1 MITSTSNAKIKQV
14 RALQARRKARRAAG
28 LFVVEGVRLAEEAL
42 EAKWTPELA
51 LYSDAL
57 SARGQNMIAKLRDQ
71 NVQIEEVA
79 GHVMEAASDTRS
91 PQGIL
96 MTLPLRTLPAPDKL
110 DFVLIAEQVR
120 DPGNLGAMLR
130 GAAAAG
136 AQAVFLT
143 PGTADAFAPKVVRAG
158 MGAHFRIAIQSLS
171 WQEIETQRKQH
182 RLHMY
187 LAAAGE
193 GTEYTKANLTSPLAL
208 IVGGEAAGAGQEARD
223 LADARIY
230 IPMPGGSESLNAA
243 MAASILLFEAA
254 RQRRQAT
261 K

>member
-14 RALQARRKARRAAG
+14 RALQARGKARREAG

-42 EAKWTPELA
+42 EARWTPELA

-96 MTLPLRTLPAPDKL
+96 LTLPLRSLVMPDNL
-110 DFVLIAEQVR
+110 EFVLIADQVR
-120 DPGNLGAMLR
+120 DPGNLGTMLR

-158 MGAHFRIAIQSLS
+158 MGAQFRIAIQSLS
-171 WQEIETQRKQH
+171 WKEIEKQRKQH
-182 RLHMY
+182 HLRLF

-193 GTEYTKANLTSPLAL
+193 GKEYTKADLTSPLAL
-208 IVGGEAAGAGQEARD
+208 IVGGEAEGVGQEARD
-223 LADARIY
+223 LADERIY
-230 IPMPGGSESLNAA
+230 IPMPGGGESLNAG

-254 RQRRQAT
+254 RQRREET
-261 K
+261 

>member
-1 MITSTSNAKIKQV
+1 MITSTNNAEIKQV
-14 RALQARRKARRAAG
+14 RVLQARRKARREAG

-42 EAKWTPELA
+42 KARWTPELA

-57 SARGQNMIAKLRDQ
+57 GARGQNIIAKLREQ
-71 NVQIEEVA
+71 NVQVEEVV

-110 DFVLIAEQVR
+110 DFVLIADEVH

-158 MGAHFRIAIQSLS
+158 MGAHFRNAIQSLS
-171 WQEIETQRKQH
+171 WQEIETQRKEH

-187 LAAAGE
+187 LAAAGK
-193 GTEYTKANLTSPLAL
+193 GKEYTKADLTSPLAL
-208 IVGGEAAGAGQEARD
+208 IVGGEAAGAGPEAQA

-230 IPMPGGSESLNAA
+230 IPMPGGSESLNTG

-254 RQRRQAT
+254 RQRREAT